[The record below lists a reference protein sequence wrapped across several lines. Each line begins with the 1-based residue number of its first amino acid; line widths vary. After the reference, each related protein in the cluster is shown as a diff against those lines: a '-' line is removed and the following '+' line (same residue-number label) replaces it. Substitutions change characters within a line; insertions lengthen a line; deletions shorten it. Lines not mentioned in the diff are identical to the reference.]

1 MAVFT
6 YQALNK
12 TGQMVKGTIEGTD
25 RSGIIATLTKQNLR
39 PLSVKIQTSKNKS
52 INIGFLKPKVKSN
65 DLVLFTRQLSTM
77 VSAGVPLLRALNTLE
92 NQAENP
98 ALKEVIADVTKDVQG
113 GSQLA
118 DALAKHPKVF
128 SDIYVNMVRAGEAAG
143 IVDDILKRLA
153 AQVEK
158 NASMKKKIKSAS
170 TYPLVLLTL
179 TVVAFFGLMIFV
191 IPTIGKILKDL
202 GGPNAKLPATT
213 QGMLDVSSF
222 MVSYWYIIVGALVII
237 IFSLRKYLKTSAGKL
252 AFHKLVLKLPIVKTL
267 IMKISVARF
276 TRTFASLVG
285 AGVSVVEALQ
295 VTARAVGNKVYEN
308 EIEEAAKLVVNGK
321 QLSQALEGSAL
332 FPGIVPQMLAVGEET
347 GQTDVV
353 LVKVADFYEE
363 EVDATIDSLSS
374 ILEPVMIVIMGGAV
388 GFIAVNVMGPI
399 ASLSQ
404 NISS

>member
-1 MAVFT
+1 MPTFE
-6 YQALNK
+6 YHALNK
-12 TGQMVKGTIEGTD
+12 NGQTIKGNIESVD
-25 RSGIIATLTKQNLR
+25 RVSAVGALTKQGLK
-39 PLSVKIQTSKNKS
+39 PLSVKTNTGTGKN
-52 INIGFLKPKVKSN
+52 INIGFLKPKVKST
-65 DLVLFTRQLSTM
+65 DIVLFTRQLSTM
-77 VSAGVPLLRALNTLE
+77 VSAGVPLLRALNTLSTQSE
-92 NQAENP
+92 NVAMREVVID
-98 ALKEVIADVTKDVQG
+98 LIKEVQA

-118 DALAKHPKVF
+118 DALEKHPKVF

-153 AQVEK
+153 TQVEK

-170 TYPLVLLTL
+170 TYPMVLLAL

-202 GGPNAKLPATT
+202 GGEDAQLPATT
-213 QGMLDVSSF
+213 QAMLNVSGF
-222 MVSYWYIIVGALVII
+222 MVTYWYILIGVIVGL
-237 IFSLRKYLKTSAGKL
+237 IFGIRKYISTPAGKL
-252 AFHKLVLKLPIVKTL
+252 MLHRLVLKVPIIKTL

-285 AGVSVVEALQ
+285 AGVSVVESLK
-295 VTARAVGNKVYEN
+295 VTARAIGNKVYEM
-308 EIEEAAKLVVNGK
+308 EIEEAAKQVVNGK
-321 QLSQALEGSAL
+321 QLSQAIQGSQL

-363 EVDATIDSLSS
+363 EVDTTIDSLSS

-388 GFIAVNVMGPI
+388 GFIAVKVMGPI

-404 NISS
+404 NIK

>member
-1 MAVFT
+1 MALFE

-12 TGQMVKGTIEGTD
+12 NGQKIKGSIEGID
-25 RSGIIATLTKQNLR
+25 RTTVVSALTKQGLR
-39 PLSVKIQTSKNKS
+39 PLSVKIETAAQKS
-52 INIGFLKPKVKSN
+52 LNIPFLKPKVKTN
-65 DLVLFTRQLSTM
+65 DIVLFTRQLSTM

-92 NQAENP
+92 TQAENP
-98 ALKEVIADVTKDVQG
+98 AMKEVLNDLMKEVQG

-128 SDIYVNMVRAGEAAG
+128 SDIFVNMVRAGETAG

-153 AQVEK
+153 TQVEK

-191 IPTIGKILKDL
+191 IPTIGRILKDL
-202 GGPNAKLPATT
+202 GGPNAQLPATT
-213 QGMLDVSSF
+213 QAMLAVSDF
-222 MVSYWYIIVGALVII
+222 MVSYWYILVGGLVAL
-237 IFSLRKYLKTSAGKL
+237 IFGLRRYLHTDAGKL
-252 AFHKLVLKLPIVKTL
+252 TVHKLVLKVPVLKTL

-295 VTARAVGNKVYEN
+295 VTARAIGNKVYQREV
-308 EIEEAAKLVVNGK
+308 EEAAKLVVNGK
-321 QLSQALEGSAL
+321 QLSQAIEGSSL

-347 GQTDVV
+347 GQTDTV
-353 LVKVADFYEE
+353 LIKVADFYEE

-404 NISS
+404 NIQ

>member
-1 MAVFT
+1 MSLFE
-6 YQALNK
+6 YQAINK
-12 TGQMVKGTIEGTD
+12 NGQMTKGTIEGTD
-25 RSGIIATLTKQNLR
+25 RTSIIAALTKQGMR
-39 PLSVKIQTSKNKS
+39 PLSVKLQTNGKKSKG
-52 INIGFLKPKVKSN
+52 IGILKPKVKSN
-65 DLVLFTRQLSTM
+65 DIVLFTRQLSTM

-92 NQAENP
+92 TQAENP
-98 ALKEVIADVTKDVQG
+98 AMKLVLADLIKDIQG
-113 GSQLA
+113 GAQLA

-128 SDIYVNMVRAGEAAG
+128 SDIFVNMVRAGEAAG

-153 AQVEK
+153 TQVEK

-170 TYPLVLLTL
+170 TYPMVLLTL

-202 GGPNAKLPATT
+202 GGPNAQLPATT
-213 QGMLDVSSF
+213 QAMLAVSDF
-222 MVSYWYIIVGALVII
+222 MVTYWYILVGALVAI
-237 IFSLRKYLKTSAGKL
+237 IFGLRKYLATDAGKL
-252 AFHKLVLKLPIVKTL
+252 AVHRLVLKVPVLKTL
-267 IMKISVARF
+267 IMKISVTRF

-285 AGVSVVEALQ
+285 AGVSVVEALR
-295 VTARAVGNKVYEN
+295 VTAKAIGNKVYEN
-308 EIEEAAKLVVNGK
+308 EVLEASKLVVNGK
-321 QLSQALEGSAL
+321 QLSQAIEGSKL

-347 GQTDVV
+347 GQTDTV
-353 LVKVADFYEE
+353 LIKVADFYEE

-404 NISS
+404 NIQ